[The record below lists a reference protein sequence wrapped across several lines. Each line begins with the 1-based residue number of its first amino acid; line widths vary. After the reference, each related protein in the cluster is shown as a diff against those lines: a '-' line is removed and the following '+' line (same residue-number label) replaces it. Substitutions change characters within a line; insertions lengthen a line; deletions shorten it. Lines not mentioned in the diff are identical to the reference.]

1 MLNSLDVLSIASAL
15 GGVVY
20 LLIAALGI
28 WRLRSPS
35 RAAWR
40 GAIAS
45 LVAYLLVAFLWV
57 IIQPVVLTSRPP
69 FLALEFA
76 TRLPLYGLSLLA
88 LFTLLFT
95 YAMGRQRMP
104 AAGWALAILWL
115 MAVTLSETGWPPGS
129 PPPRPIRL
137 DVLQGQSWPMVLVL
151 SAWGLWMGQSALA
164 ALRAQRSLQE
174 PSERN
179 RVKYMALALP
189 LLVAGD
195 ALFLAAYWPQGGA
208 LRFAGAMIMAVAVLR
223 RRLPAIRLVVMR
235 ILADL
240 MIVGLA
246 AAVYA
251 LILQVSAALLRLPV
265 SQAIWPTVLL
275 AMVLAALIQPAL
287 ARLQEWL
294 GRRVAGTR
302 RDRNRLLRRYSQAI
316 SNVLDVQLLAALVT
330 ELIPR
335 YFGAR
340 RASLYL
346 VDHEKST
353 DGKGIFRL
361 RCILP
366 PGGDEPAHGLLQ
378 EDGPAAERFKH
389 ERRPLTSYDLQME
402 PRYNYLTSPEKAWF
416 QQQGLEIYVPV
427 SSKDQW
433 IGLLGLSSKNSGEA
447 YLEDDQELLGILAA
461 QTAVALENSRLV
473 EGLTRLNNE
482 FRRAYAALDQ
492 ANRHL
497 ERLDRTKSDF
507 ISIASHELRTP
518 LTVLTGYSQMMR
530 DDPQLSTDPRYARMV
545 EGLHNGAQRLHE
557 IVDSMLDMARI
568 DVKDMQLN
576 LQQVSLLELIE
587 GLKNELASALADRR
601 QILELRQLSNLPP
614 IEAEAEA
621 IRKVFYH
628 LLINA
633 IKYTPDGGK
642 ITVSGKSLLP
652 SPVDLPQGG
661 VEVVVADTGI
671 GIDPRLQELIFAK
684 FYQTGE
690 LSLHSTG
697 KTKFKGGG
705 PGLGLAIVRGYV
717 EAHSGKVWV
726 ESPGYDELRCP
737 GSSFHVVLPLR
748 QPAEKWVRRR
758 SDNPLLD
765 VA

>member
-1 MLNSLDVLSIASAL
+1 MMSSLDVLSIVSAL

-35 RAAWR
+35 RYTGR
-40 GAIAS
+40 GAIPN
-45 LVAYLLVAFLWV
+45 LVAYMLVAFLWLIV
-57 IIQPVVLTSRPP
+57 QPVVLNDRPAFVP
-69 FLALEFA
+69 PELAA
-76 TRLPLYGLSLLA
+76 RLPLYGLSLLA

-95 YAMGRQRMP
+95 YTLGRLRML
-104 AAGWALAILWL
+104 AAGWALAVLWL
-115 MAVTLSETGWPPGS
+115 MAVLLLETGWPPGS
-129 PPPRPIRL
+129 SPQVYITLPL
-137 DVLQGQSWPMVLVL
+137 LKGQSWSMLLVL

-164 ALRAQRSLQE
+164 ALWAQRSLQD

-195 ALFLAAYWPQGGA
+195 TLFLAAYWPQGGA
-208 LRFAGAMIMAVAVLR
+208 LRLAGAVIMAVAVLR
-223 RRLPAIRLVVMR
+223 RRLPAVRLVVMR

-240 MIVGLA
+240 MIVSIA

-251 LILQVSAALLRLPV
+251 LILQVSALLLRLPV
-265 SQAIWPTVLL
+265 AQAIWPAVLL

-294 GRRVAGTR
+294 RRRVAGTR

-330 ELIPR
+330 ELLPR

-346 VDHEKST
+346 VDHEKGAE
-353 DGKGIFRL
+353 GKGIFRL

-366 PGGDEPAHGLLQ
+366 PGGDEPPHGLLQ
-378 EDGPAAERFKH
+378 EDGPAAERFKQ
-389 ERRPLTSYDLQME
+389 ERRPLTTFDLQME
-402 PRYNYLTSPEKAWF
+402 PRYNYLTSPEKVWF

-427 SSKDQW
+427 NSKDKW

-530 DDPQLSTDPRYARMV
+530 DDPHLSTDPRYARMV
-545 EGLHNGAQRLHE
+545 EGIHNGAQRLHE

-576 LQQVSLLELIE
+576 LQQVSLAELIE
-587 GLKNELASALADRR
+587 SLRNDLGSVLADRR
-601 QILELRQLSNLPP
+601 QILQVLDLSNLPA
-614 IEAEAEA
+614 IEAEGEA
-621 IRKVFYH
+621 MRKIFYH
-628 LLINA
+628 LLTNA

-642 ITVSGKSLLP
+642 ITISGKSLLP

-661 VEVVVADTGI
+661 VEVVITDTGI
-671 GIDPRLQELIFAK
+671 GIDTRLHELIFAK

-690 LSLHSTG
+690 LALHSTG

-758 SDNPLLD
+758 GDNPLLD